1 MTAVL
6 ARQFHALHADGLL
19 LLANAWDAGSARLA
33 QAAGAR
39 AIATSSAAVA
49 WAHGWRDGDL
59 LPVELLLQTTRAVAG
74 ATPLPVTIDIE
85 GGYSDEPARVGEL
98 VTALLDAGAV
108 GINIEDGGGTPDRLA
123 AKIEAIKRVA
133 AAKGI
138 ELFVNARTDVYLRGL
153 VPEAERVAE
162 TIRRAALY
170 RQAGT
175 DGIFVPALTEP
186 AAIRTIAEAT
196 PLPLNVLAWRGLPPA
211 AELAPLGVKR
221 LSAGS
226 GIPQALWGRAATLA
240 KAFLAEGASGPL
252 AEGAMTHPEI
262 NALFLGR

>member
-1 MTAVL
+1 MTDL
-6 ARQFHALHADGLL
+6 AATFHSLHRGSAPL
-19 LLANAWDAGSARLA
+19 LLANVWDAGSARLIESLGAAALATTSAGLAWA
-33 QAAGAR
+33 QGYPDGDTIPVR
-39 AIATSSAAVA
+39 DHAAVVA
-49 WAHGWRDGDL
+49 AI
-59 LPVELLLQTTRAVAG
+59 TRVIRI
-74 ATPLPVTIDIE
+74 PLSVDIE
-85 GGYSDEPARVGEL
+85 GGYADDPAGAAETVK
-98 VTALLDAGAV
+98 AILDAGAV